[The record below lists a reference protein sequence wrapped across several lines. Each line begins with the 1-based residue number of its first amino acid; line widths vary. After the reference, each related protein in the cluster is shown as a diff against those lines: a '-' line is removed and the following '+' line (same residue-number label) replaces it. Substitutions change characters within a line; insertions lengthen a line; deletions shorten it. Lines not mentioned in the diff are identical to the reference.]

1 MQAPFYVLWLKMRDG
16 ICLYGSEDV
25 ALNCKLRLDFV
36 VLGARCASP
45 AGIFISV
52 CSAAKPKS
60 GPGGAALIPD

>member
-1 MQAPFYVLWLKMRDG
+1 MRDG

-45 AGIFISV
+45 AGSLSLSV
-52 CSAAKPKS
+52 RRKTEI
-60 GPGGAALIPD
+60 GAWWGRVDP

>member
-52 CSAAKPKS
+52 CAPQNRNRGLV
-60 GPGGAALIPD
+60 GPR